1 MFLVKKISVVIVV
14 LICFLAC
21 SQESFIK
28 LQKKAQEQEND
39 GSKRPSYVDS
49 DYEVFSETIFLQNM
63 VYQPIEERNAFFQLT
78 KDGDDSFNPETSV
91 ILLNEPS
98 DNNEKNPPLYQNDP
112 NNNANNEKNPPLYQ
126 NDPNNNANNEKN
138 PPLYQNDPNNNAN
151 NEKSPFLYKPK
162 RKAKNPKLIE
172 YSQQD
177 FYPLKNGD
185 IMMSK
190 EGDQWLIEIKS
201 KALKRFLKDQ
211 NDKDRQIQTFTFND
225 TKTQIAQFKGKISS
239 YVYTT
244 NDSDLSLRPF
254 YESFLLEKK
263 SDDLYMVD
271 KALDAIEVSK
281 CQMVLK
287 KHSTDKL
294 DSQHKAISIDLDF
307 KKERFKSDTELFL
320 ECQS

>member
-1 MFLVKKISVVIVV
+1 MFLVKKISVVILV

-21 SQESFIK
+21 SQERFIQ

-39 GSKRPSYVDS
+39 GSQRPSYVDS
-49 DYEVFSETIFLQNM
+49 DYEVFSETIFLKNM
-63 VYQPIEERNAFFQLT
+63 VYQPIEEKDSFAQLT
-78 KDGDDSFNPETSV
+78 KDEDDSFNLETSV

-98 DNNEKNPPLYQNDP
+98 GNDTKNPPLYQNES
-112 NNNANNEKNPPLYQ
+112 NNNTANNDAKN
-126 NDPNNNANNEKN
+126 
-138 PPLYQNDPNNNAN
+138 
-151 NEKSPFLYKPK
+151 PFLYKPK
-162 RKAKNPKLIE
+162 RKTKDPKLIE
-172 YSQQD
+172 YSQQN
-177 FYPLKNGD
+177 FYPLKDGD

-263 SDDLYMVD
+263 SGDFYTIGAIGD
-271 KALDAIEVSK
+271 KALDAIEISK

-307 KKERFKSDTELFL
+307 KKEHFKSDTELFL
-320 ECQS
+320 ECLKES

>member
-1 MFLVKKISVVIVV
+1 MFLVKKIGVVIMI

-21 SQESFIK
+21 SQERFIK

-39 GSKRPSYVDS
+39 GSQRPSYVDS

-63 VYQPIEERNAFFQLT
+63 VYQPIEERNALAQLT
-78 KDGDDSFNPETSV
+78 KDEYNSFNPETSV

-98 DNNEKNPPLYQNDP
+98 DNDTKN
-112 NNNANNEKNPPLYQ
+112 
-126 NDPNNNANNEKN
+126 
-138 PPLYQNDPNNNAN
+138 
-151 NEKSPFLYKPK
+151 PFLYKPK
-162 RKAKNPKLIE
+162 RKTKSPKLIE
-172 YSQQD
+172 YSQQN

-263 SDDLYMVD
+263 SDDLYTIGAIGD
-271 KALDAIEVSK
+271 KALDAIEISK

-320 ECQS
+320 ECLKES

>member
-1 MFLVKKISVVIVV
+1 MFLVKKIGVVVVV
-14 LICFLAC
+14 LIGFLAC
-21 SQESFIK
+21 SQERFIQ

-49 DYEVFSETIFLQNM
+49 DYEVFSETIFLKNM
-63 VYQPIEERNAFFQLT
+63 VHQPIKERDAFAQLT
-78 KDGDDSFNPETSV
+78 KDEDDSFNPETSV
-91 ILLNEPS
+91 ILLDEPS
-98 DNNEKNPPLYQNDP
+98 DNDTKNPPLNQNESS
-112 NNNANNEKNPPLYQ
+112 NNTASNDTKN
-126 NDPNNNANNEKN
+126 
-138 PPLYQNDPNNNAN
+138 
-151 NEKSPFLYKPK
+151 PFLYKPK
-162 RKAKNPKLIE
+162 RKIKDPKLIE
-172 YSQQD
+172 YSQQN
-177 FYPLKNGD
+177 FYPLKDGD
-185 IMMSK
+185 IVMSK

-244 NDSDLSLRPF
+244 NNSNLSLRPF

-263 SDDLYMVD
+263 SDDLYMIGAIGD
-271 KALDAIEVSK
+271 KALDAIEIQK

-287 KHSTDKL
+287 KHSIDKL

>member
-1 MFLVKKISVVIVV
+1 MFLVKKIGVVIMILV
-14 LICFLAC
+14 CFLAC

-78 KDGDDSFNPETSV
+78 KDEDNSFNPETSV

-98 DNNEKNPPLYQNDP
+98 DNSETLYPNESHNNT
-112 NNNANNEKNPPLYQ
+112 NNANNDVKN
-126 NDPNNNANNEKN
+126 
-138 PPLYQNDPNNNAN
+138 
-151 NEKSPFLYKPK
+151 PFLYKPK
-162 RKAKNPKLIE
+162 RKTKNPKLIE

-185 IMMSK
+185 IIMSK
-190 EGDQWLIEIKS
+190 EGDQWLIEIQS

-211 NDKDRQIQTFTFND
+211 IDKDRQIQTFTFND
-225 TKTQIAQFKGKISS
+225 TKTQIAQIKGKISS

-244 NDSDLSLRPF
+244 NDSGLSLRPF

-263 SDDLYMVD
+263 SDNVYTIEN
-271 KALDAIEVSK
+271 KALDIMEISK

-320 ECQS
+320 ECLKES

>member
-1 MFLVKKISVVIVV
+1 MIS
-14 LICFLAC
+14 ICFLAC

-49 DYEVFSETIFLQNM
+49 DYEVFSETIFLKNM

-78 KDGDDSFNPETSV
+78 KDGNDSFNPETSV

-98 DNNEKNPPLYQNDP
+98 DNDTKNPLLYP
-112 NNNANNEKNPPLYQ
+112 NESHNNTANNDTKN
-126 NDPNNNANNEKN
+126 
-138 PPLYQNDPNNNAN
+138 
-151 NEKSPFLYKPK
+151 PFLYKPK

-172 YSQQD
+172 YSQQN
-177 FYPLKNGD
+177 FYPLKDGD
-185 IMMSK
+185 IVMSK

-225 TKTQIAQFKGKISS
+225 TKTQIVQFKGKISS

-263 SDDLYMVD
+263 SDDFYTIGAIGD
-271 KALDAIEVSK
+271 KALDAIEISK

>member
-1 MFLVKKISVVIVV
+1 MFLVKKIGVVVVV

-21 SQESFIK
+21 SQERFIK

-39 GSKRPSYVDS
+39 GSQRPSYVDS

-63 VYQPIEERNAFFQLT
+63 VYQPIEERDSFAQLT
-78 KDGDDSFNPETSV
+78 KDEYDSFNPETSV

-112 NNNANNEKNPPLYQ
+112 NNNANNEKNP
-126 NDPNNNANNEKN
+126 
-138 PPLYQNDPNNNAN
+138 
-151 NEKSPFLYKPK
+151 FLYKPK
-162 RKAKNPKLIE
+162 RKTKNPKLIE
-172 YSQQD
+172 YSQQN
-177 FYPLKNGD
+177 FYPLKDGD
-185 IMMSK
+185 IVMSK
-190 EGDQWLIEIKS
+190 ERDQWLIEIKS

-244 NDSDLSLRPF
+244 NNSDLSLRPF

-263 SDDLYMVD
+263 SGDFYTIGAIGD
-271 KALDAIEVSK
+271 KALDAIEISK

>member
-1 MFLVKKISVVIVV
+1 MFLVKKISVVIMV

-49 DYEVFSETIFLQNM
+49 DHEVFSETIFLQNM
-63 VYQPIEERNAFFQLT
+63 VYQPREERNAFFQLT
-78 KDGDDSFNPETSV
+78 KDEDDSFNPETSV

-98 DNNEKNPPLYQNDP
+98 DNNEKNPPLYPNDP
-112 NNNANNEKNPPLYQ
+112 HNNAN
-126 NDPNNNANNEKN
+126 
-138 PPLYQNDPNNNAN
+138 N

-162 RKAKNPKLIE
+162 RKTKNPKLIE
-172 YSQQD
+172 YSQQN
-177 FYPLKNGD
+177 FYPLKDGD
-185 IMMSK
+185 IVMSK

-263 SDDLYMVD
+263 SDDLYTIGAIGD
-271 KALDAIEVSK
+271 KALDAIEISK

>member
-1 MFLVKKISVVIVV
+1 MV
-14 LICFLAC
+14 LIGFLAC
-21 SQESFIK
+21 SQERFIQ

-63 VYQPIEERNAFFQLT
+63 VHQPIKERDAFAQLT
-78 KDGDDSFNPETSV
+78 KNEDDSFNPETSV

-98 DNNEKNPPLYQNDP
+98 DNDTKNPPLNQNES
-112 NNNANNEKNPPLYQ
+112 NNNAASNDAKN
-126 NDPNNNANNEKN
+126 
-138 PPLYQNDPNNNAN
+138 
-151 NEKSPFLYKPK
+151 PFLYKPK
-162 RKAKNPKLIE
+162 RKTKDPKLIE
-172 YSQQD
+172 YSQQN
-177 FYPLKNGD
+177 FYPLKDGD

-244 NDSDLSLRPF
+244 NNSDLSLRPF

-263 SDDLYMVD
+263 SDDFYMIGAH
-271 KALDAIEVSK
+271 KALDAIEIQK

>member
-1 MFLVKKISVVIVV
+1 MFLVKKIGVVIMILV
-14 LICFLAC
+14 CFLAC

-78 KDGDDSFNPETSV
+78 KDEDNSFNPENSV

-98 DNNEKNPPLYQNDP
+98 DNSEKNPPSYP
-112 NNNANNEKNPPLYQ
+112 NESDNNTNNANNDIKN
-126 NDPNNNANNEKN
+126 
-138 PPLYQNDPNNNAN
+138 
-151 NEKSPFLYKPK
+151 PFLYKPK
-162 RKAKNPKLIE
+162 RKTKNPKLIE

-185 IMMSK
+185 IIMSK
-190 EGDQWLIEIKS
+190 EGDQWLIEIQS

-225 TKTQIAQFKGKISS
+225 TKTQIAQIKGKISS

-244 NDSDLSLRPF
+244 NNSSLSLRPF

-263 SDDLYMVD
+263 SDNVYTIEN

>member
-1 MFLVKKISVVIVV
+1 M
-14 LICFLAC
+14 
-21 SQESFIK
+21 
-28 LQKKAQEQEND
+28 QKKAQEQEND

-63 VYQPIEERNAFFQLT
+63 VYQPVEETNAFTQLT
-78 KDGDDSFNPETSV
+78 RDEDNSFNPETSV

-98 DNNEKNPPLYQNDP
+98 DNDTKNPPLYQNESD
-112 NNNANNEKNPPLYQ
+112 NNTANNDTKN
-126 NDPNNNANNEKN
+126 
-138 PPLYQNDPNNNAN
+138 
-151 NEKSPFLYKPK
+151 PFLYQPK

-172 YSQQD
+172 YSQQN
-177 FYPLKNGD
+177 FYPLKDGD
-185 IMMSK
+185 ISMSK

-211 NDKDRQIQTFTFND
+211 NNKDRQIQTFTFND

-244 NDSDLSLRPF
+244 NGSDLSLRPF

-263 SDDLYMVD
+263 SDDLYTIGD
-271 KALDAIEVSK
+271 KALDAIEIQK

-287 KHSTDKL
+287 KRSTDKL

>member
-1 MFLVKKISVVIVV
+1 MI

-21 SQESFIK
+21 SQERFIK

-78 KDGDDSFNPETSV
+78 KDEDDSFNPETSV

-98 DNNEKNPPLYQNDP
+98 DNDTKNPPLYPNDP
-112 NNNANNEKNPPLYQ
+112 HNNTANNDAKN
-126 NDPNNNANNEKN
+126 
-138 PPLYQNDPNNNAN
+138 
-151 NEKSPFLYKPK
+151 PFLYKPK
-162 RKAKNPKLIE
+162 RKTKNPKLIE
-172 YSQQD
+172 YSQQN

-190 EGDQWLIEIKS
+190 EGDQWLVEIKS

-263 SDDLYMVD
+263 SDDFYTIGAIGD
-271 KALDAIEVSK
+271 KALDAIEIQK

-294 DSQHKAISIDLDF
+294 DSQHKAISINLDF

>member
-1 MFLVKKISVVIVV
+1 MFLVKKIGVVVVV
-14 LICFLAC
+14 LIGFLAC
-21 SQESFIK
+21 SQERFIQ

-63 VYQPIEERNAFFQLT
+63 VHQPIKERDAFVQPT
-78 KDGDDSFNPETSV
+78 KDEDDSFNSETSV
-91 ILLNEPS
+91 ILLDEPS
-98 DNNEKNPPLYQNDP
+98 DNNTKNPPLNQNES
-112 NNNANNEKNPPLYQ
+112 NNNTANNDTKN
-126 NDPNNNANNEKN
+126 
-138 PPLYQNDPNNNAN
+138 
-151 NEKSPFLYKPK
+151 PFLYKPK
-162 RKAKNPKLIE
+162 RKTKDPKLIE
-172 YSQQD
+172 YSQQN
-177 FYPLKNGD
+177 FYPLKDGD
-185 IMMSK
+185 ITMSK
-190 EGDQWLIEIKS
+190 EGDQWLIKIKS

-244 NDSDLSLRPF
+244 NNSNLSLRPF

-263 SDDLYMVD
+263 SDDFYTIGAIGD
-271 KALDAIEVSK
+271 KALDAIEIQK

>member
-1 MFLVKKISVVIVV
+1 MFLVKKIGVVVVV
-14 LICFLAC
+14 LMCFLAC

-28 LQKKAQEQEND
+28 MQKKAQEQEND

-49 DYEVFSETIFLQNM
+49 DYEVFSETIFLKNM
-63 VYQPIEERNAFFQLT
+63 VYQPTEERDSFAQLT
-78 KDGDDSFNPETSV
+78 KDENDSFNPETSV

-98 DNNEKNPPLYQNDP
+98 DNNEKNLPLYQNDP
-112 NNNANNEKNPPLYQ
+112 NNNANNEKNP
-126 NDPNNNANNEKN
+126 
-138 PPLYQNDPNNNAN
+138 
-151 NEKSPFLYKPK
+151 FLYKPK
-162 RKAKNPKLIE
+162 RKTKNPKLIE
-172 YSQQD
+172 YSQQN
-177 FYPLKNGD
+177 FYPLKDGD
-185 IMMSK
+185 IVMSK
-190 EGDQWLIEIKS
+190 EGDQWLVEIKS

-263 SDDLYMVD
+263 SDNVYTIGD
-271 KALDAIEVSK
+271 KALDTIEISK

>member
-1 MFLVKKISVVIVV
+1 MI

-21 SQESFIK
+21 SQERFIQ

-63 VYQPIEERNAFFQLT
+63 VYQPTEERDAFAQLT
-78 KDGDDSFNPETSV
+78 KNENDSFNPETSV

-98 DNNEKNPPLYQNDP
+98 DNNEKNPPLYPNDP
-112 NNNANNEKNPPLYQ
+112 HNNTNNANNDTKN
-126 NDPNNNANNEKN
+126 
-138 PPLYQNDPNNNAN
+138 
-151 NEKSPFLYKPK
+151 PFLYKPK
-162 RKAKNPKLIE
+162 RKTKNPKLIE

-185 IMMSK
+185 IVMSK
-190 EGDQWLIEIKS
+190 QGDQWLIEIQS

-244 NDSDLSLRPF
+244 NNSDLSLRPF

-263 SDDLYMVD
+263 SDDFYTIGAIGD
-271 KALDAIEVSK
+271 KALDAIEISK

>member
-1 MFLVKKISVVIVV
+1 MFLVKKIGVVIVV
-14 LICFLAC
+14 LMCFLAC
-21 SQESFIK
+21 SQERFIQ

-39 GSKRPSYVDS
+39 GSQRPSYVDS

-78 KDGDDSFNPETSV
+78 KDEYDSFNPETSMV
-91 ILLNEPS
+91 LLNEPS
-98 DNNEKNPPLYQNDP
+98 DNNEKNPPLYQNES
-112 NNNANNEKNPPLYQ
+112 NTNTANNDAKN
-126 NDPNNNANNEKN
+126 
-138 PPLYQNDPNNNAN
+138 
-151 NEKSPFLYKPK
+151 PFLYKPK
-162 RKAKNPKLIE
+162 RKTKDPKLIE
-172 YSQQD
+172 YSQQN
-177 FYPLKNGD
+177 FYPLKDGD
-185 IMMSK
+185 IIMSK

-244 NDSDLSLRPF
+244 NNSDLSLRPF

-263 SDDLYMVD
+263 SGDFYTIGAIGD
-271 KALDAIEVSK
+271 KALDAIEISK

>member
-1 MFLVKKISVVIVV
+1 MFLVKKIGVVVVV
-14 LICFLAC
+14 LIGFLAC
-21 SQESFIK
+21 SQERFIQ

-63 VYQPIEERNAFFQLT
+63 VHQPIKERDAFAQLT

-98 DNNEKNPPLYQNDP
+98 DNDTKNPPLNQNES
-112 NNNANNEKNPPLYQ
+112 NNNTASNDTKNL
-126 NDPNNNANNEKN
+126 
-138 PPLYQNDPNNNAN
+138 
-151 NEKSPFLYKPK
+151 FLYKPK
-162 RKAKNPKLIE
+162 RKTKDPKLIE
-172 YSQQD
+172 YSQQN
-177 FYPLKNGD
+177 FYPLKDGD
-185 IMMSK
+185 IVMSK

-211 NDKDRQIQTFTFND
+211 NGKDRQIQTFTFND

-244 NDSDLSLRPF
+244 NNSDLSLRPF

-263 SDDLYMVD
+263 SDDFYMIGAIGD
-271 KALDAIEVSK
+271 KALDAIEIHK

-307 KKERFKSDTELFL
+307 KKERFKSDTKLFL

>member
-1 MFLVKKISVVIVV
+1 MFLVKKIGVVIMI

-21 SQESFIK
+21 SQERFIK

-78 KDGDDSFNPETSV
+78 KDEDNSFNPENSV

-98 DNNEKNPPLYQNDP
+98 DNDTKNPPLYPSDP
-112 NNNANNEKNPPLYQ
+112 HNNTANNDAKN
-126 NDPNNNANNEKN
+126 
-138 PPLYQNDPNNNAN
+138 
-151 NEKSPFLYKPK
+151 PFLYKPK
-162 RKAKNPKLIE
+162 RKTKNPKLIE

-185 IMMSK
+185 IIMSR

-201 KALKRFLKDQ
+201 KALKRFLENK
-211 NDKDRQIQTFTFND
+211 NEKDRQIQTFTFND

-263 SDDLYMVD
+263 SDDLYMIEN
-271 KALDAIEVSK
+271 KALDTIEISK

>member
-1 MFLVKKISVVIVV
+1 MI

-21 SQESFIK
+21 SQERFIK

-39 GSKRPSYVDS
+39 GSQRPSYVDS
-49 DYEVFSETIFLQNM
+49 DHEVFSETIFLQNM
-63 VYQPIEERNAFFQLT
+63 VYQPIEERNDFFQLT
-78 KDGDDSFNPETSV
+78 KDEDDSFNPETSV

-98 DNNEKNPPLYQNDP
+98 DSDTKNPPLYQNDP
-112 NNNANNEKNPPLYQ
+112 NNNANNEKN
-126 NDPNNNANNEKN
+126 
-138 PPLYQNDPNNNAN
+138 
-151 NEKSPFLYKPK
+151 PFLYKPK

-172 YSQQD
+172 YSQQN
-177 FYPLKNGD
+177 FYPLKDGD
-185 IMMSK
+185 IMISK

-263 SDDLYMVD
+263 SDNVYTIGD
-271 KALDAIEVSK
+271 KALDTIEVSK

>member
-1 MFLVKKISVVIVV
+1 MFLVKKIGVVVVV
-14 LICFLAC
+14 LIGFLAC
-21 SQESFIK
+21 SQERFIQ

-63 VYQPIEERNAFFQLT
+63 VYQPIKERDAFAQLT
-78 KDGDDSFNPETSV
+78 KDEDNSFNPETSV

-98 DNNEKNPPLYQNDP
+98 DSDTKNPPLNQNES
-112 NNNANNEKNPPLYQ
+112 NNTANNDTKNL
-126 NDPNNNANNEKN
+126 
-138 PPLYQNDPNNNAN
+138 
-151 NEKSPFLYKPK
+151 FLYKPK
-162 RKAKNPKLIE
+162 RKTKDPKLIE
-172 YSQQD
+172 YSQQN
-177 FYPLKNGD
+177 FYPLKDGD
-185 IMMSK
+185 IVMSK
-190 EGDQWLIEIKS
+190 EGDQWLIKIKS

-244 NDSDLSLRPF
+244 NNSNLSLRPF

-263 SDDLYMVD
+263 SDDLYTIGD
-271 KALDAIEVSK
+271 KALDAIEIHK

>member
-1 MFLVKKISVVIVV
+1 MFLVKKIGVVVVV

-21 SQESFIK
+21 SQERFIK

-39 GSKRPSYVDS
+39 GSQRPSYVDS

-78 KDGDDSFNPETSV
+78 KDGNDSFNPETSV

-98 DNNEKNPPLYQNDP
+98 DNDT
-112 NNNANNEKNPPLYQ
+112 
-126 NDPNNNANNEKN
+126 KN

-162 RKAKNPKLIE
+162 RKTKNPKLIE

-185 IMMSK
+185 IIISK
-190 EGDQWLIEIKS
+190 EGDQWLVEIKS

-263 SDDLYMVD
+263 SDDLYTIGD
-271 KALDAIEVSK
+271 KALDAIEISK

>member
-1 MFLVKKISVVIVV
+1 MFLVKKIGVVIMI

-28 LQKKAQEQEND
+28 MQKKAQEQEND

-78 KDGDDSFNPETSV
+78 KDEDNSFNPENSV

-98 DNNEKNPPLYQNDP
+98 DNNEKNPLSYPNDP
-112 NNNANNEKNPPLYQ
+112 NNN
-126 NDPNNNANNEKN
+126 DNNANNSQKN
-138 PPLYQNDPNNNAN
+138 
-151 NEKSPFLYKPK
+151 PFLYKPK
-162 RKAKNPKLIE
+162 RKTKNPKLIE

-185 IMMSK
+185 IIMSK
-190 EGDQWLIEIKS
+190 EGDQWLVEIQS

-263 SDDLYMVD
+263 SDNVYTIEN
-271 KALDAIEVSK
+271 KALDTMEISK

-320 ECQS
+320 ECLKES

>member
-1 MFLVKKISVVIVV
+1 MFLVKKIGVVVVV
-14 LICFLAC
+14 LIGFLAC
-21 SQESFIK
+21 SQERFIQ

-63 VYQPIEERNAFFQLT
+63 VHQPIKERDAFAQLT
-78 KDGDDSFNPETSV
+78 KDEDDSFNPETSV

-98 DNNEKNPPLYQNDP
+98 DNDTKNPPLNQNES
-112 NNNANNEKNPPLYQ
+112 NNNTASNDTKN
-126 NDPNNNANNEKN
+126 
-138 PPLYQNDPNNNAN
+138 
-151 NEKSPFLYKPK
+151 PFLYKPK
-162 RKAKNPKLIE
+162 RKTKDPKLIE
-172 YSQQD
+172 YSQQN
-177 FYPLKNGD
+177 FYPLKDGD
-185 IMMSK
+185 IVMSK

-211 NDKDRQIQTFTFND
+211 NNKDRQIQTFTFND

-244 NDSDLSLRPF
+244 NNSDLSLRPF

-263 SDDLYMVD
+263 SDDLYMIGAIGD
-271 KALDAIEVSK
+271 KALDAIEIQK

>member
-1 MFLVKKISVVIVV
+1 MFLVKKIGVVIMI

-21 SQESFIK
+21 SQERFIK

-63 VYQPIEERNAFFQLT
+63 VYQPTEERDAFAQLT
-78 KDGDDSFNPETSV
+78 KNENDSFNPETPV

-98 DNNEKNPPLYQNDP
+98 DNDTKNPPLYPNDP
-112 NNNANNEKNPPLYQ
+112 HNNAN
-126 NDPNNNANNEKN
+126 
-138 PPLYQNDPNNNAN
+138 N

-162 RKAKNPKLIE
+162 RKTKNPKLIE
-172 YSQQD
+172 YSQQN

-185 IMMSK
+185 IIMSK

-263 SDDLYMVD
+263 SDNVYTIEN
-271 KALDAIEVSK
+271 KALDTIEISK

>member
-1 MFLVKKISVVIVV
+1 MFLVKKIGVVVVV
-14 LICFLAC
+14 LMCFLAC
-21 SQESFIK
+21 SQERFIK

-63 VYQPIEERNAFFQLT
+63 VYQPTEERDSFAQLT
-78 KDGDDSFNPETSV
+78 KDGNDSFNPETSV

-98 DNNEKNPPLYQNDP
+98 DNDTKNPPLYPNDP
-112 NNNANNEKNPPLYQ
+112 HNNTANNDTKN
-126 NDPNNNANNEKN
+126 
-138 PPLYQNDPNNNAN
+138 
-151 NEKSPFLYKPK
+151 PFLYKPK

-172 YSQQD
+172 YSQQN

-185 IMMSK
+185 IVMSK

-244 NDSDLSLRPF
+244 NNSDLSLRPF

-263 SDDLYMVD
+263 SDNVYTIGD
-271 KALDAIEVSK
+271 KALDAIEISK

>member
-1 MFLVKKISVVIVV
+1 MFLVKKIGVVVVV
-14 LICFLAC
+14 LIGFLAC
-21 SQESFIK
+21 SQERFIQ

-63 VYQPIEERNAFFQLT
+63 VHQPIKERDAFAQLT
-78 KDGDDSFNPETSV
+78 KDEDDSFNPETSV
-91 ILLNEPS
+91 ILLDEPS
-98 DNNEKNPPLYQNDP
+98 DNDTKNPPLNQNES
-112 NNNANNEKNPPLYQ
+112 NNNTASNDTKN
-126 NDPNNNANNEKN
+126 
-138 PPLYQNDPNNNAN
+138 
-151 NEKSPFLYKPK
+151 PFLYKPK
-162 RKAKNPKLIE
+162 RKTKDPKLIE
-172 YSQQD
+172 YSQQN
-177 FYPLKNGD
+177 FYPLKDGD
-185 IMMSK
+185 IVMSK

-244 NDSDLSLRPF
+244 NNSNLSLRPF

-263 SDDLYMVD
+263 SDDFYTIGAIGD
-271 KALDAIEVSK
+271 KALDAIEIHK

>member
-1 MFLVKKISVVIVV
+1 MFLVKKIGVVVVV
-14 LICFLAC
+14 LIGFLAC
-21 SQESFIK
+21 SQERFIQ

-63 VYQPIEERNAFFQLT
+63 VHQPIKERDAFAQLT

-98 DNNEKNPPLYQNDP
+98 DNDAKNPPLNQNES
-112 NNNANNEKNPPLYQ
+112 NTNTANNDTKN
-126 NDPNNNANNEKN
+126 
-138 PPLYQNDPNNNAN
+138 
-151 NEKSPFLYKPK
+151 PFLYKPK
-162 RKAKNPKLIE
+162 RKTKDPKLIE
-172 YSQQD
+172 YSQQN
-177 FYPLKNGD
+177 FYPLKDGD

-244 NDSDLSLRPF
+244 NNSNLSLRPF

-263 SDDLYMVD
+263 SDDFYMIGAIGD
-271 KALDAIEVSK
+271 KALDAIEIQK

>member
-1 MFLVKKISVVIVV
+1 M
-14 LICFLAC
+14 
-21 SQESFIK
+21 
-28 LQKKAQEQEND
+28 QKKAQEQEND

-63 VYQPIEERNAFFQLT
+63 VHQPIKERDAFAQLT

-91 ILLNEPS
+91 ILLDEPS
-98 DNNEKNPPLYQNDP
+98 DNDTKNPPLNQNES
-112 NNNANNEKNPPLYQ
+112 NNNTANNDTKNQ
-126 NDPNNNANNEKN
+126 
-138 PPLYQNDPNNNAN
+138 
-151 NEKSPFLYKPK
+151 FLYKPK
-162 RKAKNPKLIE
+162 RKTKDPKLIE
-172 YSQQD
+172 YSQQN
-177 FYPLKNGD
+177 FYPLKDGD
-185 IMMSK
+185 IIMSK
-190 EGDQWLIEIKS
+190 EGDQWLIKIKS

-244 NDSDLSLRPF
+244 NNSNLSLRPF

-263 SDDLYMVD
+263 SDDFYMIGAIGD
-271 KALDAIEVSK
+271 KALDAIEIQK

>member
-1 MFLVKKISVVIVV
+1 MFLVKKIGVVIVV

-21 SQESFIK
+21 SQERFIQ

-63 VYQPIEERNAFFQLT
+63 VYQPTEERDSFAQLT
-78 KDGDDSFNPETSV
+78 KDENDSFNLETSV

-98 DNNEKNPPLYQNDP
+98 GNDTKNPPLYQNES
-112 NNNANNEKNPPLYQ
+112 NTNTANNDTKN
-126 NDPNNNANNEKN
+126 
-138 PPLYQNDPNNNAN
+138 
-151 NEKSPFLYKPK
+151 PFLYKPK
-162 RKAKNPKLIE
+162 RKTKNPKLIE
-172 YSQQD
+172 YSQQN

-185 IMMSK
+185 IIMSK

-244 NDSDLSLRPF
+244 NNSDLSLRPF

-263 SDDLYMVD
+263 SDDLYTIGD
-271 KALDAIEVSK
+271 KALDAIEISK

>member
-1 MFLVKKISVVIVV
+1 MI

-21 SQESFIK
+21 SQERFIK

-63 VYQPIEERNAFFQLT
+63 VYQPTEERDSFAQLT
-78 KDGDDSFNPETSV
+78 KDEDDSFNHETSV
-91 ILLNEPS
+91 ILLNEPN
-98 DNNEKNPPLYQNDP
+98 DNNEKNPLSYPNDP
-112 NNNANNEKNPPLYQ
+112 NNN
-126 NDPNNNANNEKN
+126 DNNANNSQKN
-138 PPLYQNDPNNNAN
+138 
-151 NEKSPFLYKPK
+151 PFLYKPK
-162 RKAKNPKLIE
+162 RKTKNPKLIE

-263 SDDLYMVD
+263 SDNVYTIEN
-271 KALDAIEVSK
+271 KALDTMEISK

>member
-1 MFLVKKISVVIVV
+1 MFLVKKIGVVIMI

-21 SQESFIK
+21 SQERFIK

-39 GSKRPSYVDS
+39 GSQRPSYVDS

-78 KDGDDSFNPETSV
+78 KDEDNSFNPETSV

-112 NNNANNEKNPPLYQ
+112 NNNANNEKNP
-126 NDPNNNANNEKN
+126 
-138 PPLYQNDPNNNAN
+138 
-151 NEKSPFLYKPK
+151 FLYKK

-177 FYPLKNGD
+177 FYPLKDGD

-201 KALKRFLKDQ
+201 KALKRFLRDQ

-271 KALDAIEVSK
+271 KALDTIEISK

>member
-1 MFLVKKISVVIVV
+1 MFLVKKIGVVIVV

-21 SQESFIK
+21 SQERFIK

-78 KDGDDSFNPETSV
+78 KDGNDSFNPETSV

-98 DNNEKNPPLYQNDP
+98 DNDT
-112 NNNANNEKNPPLYQ
+112 
-126 NDPNNNANNEKN
+126 KN

-185 IMMSK
+185 IIMSK

-244 NDSDLSLRPF
+244 NNSDLSLRPF

-263 SDDLYMVD
+263 SDDFYTIGAIGD
-271 KALDAIEVSK
+271 KALDAIEISK

>member
-1 MFLVKKISVVIVV
+1 MI

-21 SQESFIK
+21 SQERFIQ

-39 GSKRPSYVDS
+39 GSQRPSYVDS

-63 VYQPIEERNAFFQLT
+63 VYQPTEERDSFAQLT
-78 KDGDDSFNPETSV
+78 KDGNDSFNPETSV

-98 DNNEKNPPLYQNDP
+98 DNDTKNPPLYQNNP
-112 NNNANNEKNPPLYQ
+112 NNNANNEKNP
-126 NDPNNNANNEKN
+126 
-138 PPLYQNDPNNNAN
+138 
-151 NEKSPFLYKPK
+151 FLYKPK
-162 RKAKNPKLIE
+162 RKTKNPKLIE
-172 YSQQD
+172 YSQQN
-177 FYPLKNGD
+177 FYPLKDGD
-185 IMMSK
+185 IIMSK
-190 EGDQWLIEIKS
+190 EGDQWLVEIKS

-263 SDDLYMVD
+263 SDDFYTIGAIGD
-271 KALDAIEVSK
+271 KALDAIEISK

>member
-1 MFLVKKISVVIVV
+1 MFLVKKIGVVVVV
-14 LICFLAC
+14 LIGFLAC
-21 SQESFIK
+21 SQERFIQ

-49 DYEVFSETIFLQNM
+49 DHEVFSETIFLKNM
-63 VYQPIEERNAFFQLT
+63 VYQPIEERDAFAQLT
-78 KDGDDSFNPETSV
+78 KDEDDFFNSETSV
-91 ILLNEPS
+91 ILLDEPS
-98 DNNEKNPPLYQNDP
+98 DSDTKNPPLNQNES
-112 NNNANNEKNPPLYQ
+112 NNNTANNDTKN
-126 NDPNNNANNEKN
+126 
-138 PPLYQNDPNNNAN
+138 
-151 NEKSPFLYKPK
+151 PFLYKPK
-162 RKAKNPKLIE
+162 RKTKDPKLIE
-172 YSQQD
+172 YSQQN
-177 FYPLKNGD
+177 FYPLKDGD

-190 EGDQWLIEIKS
+190 EGDQWLIKIKS

-211 NDKDRQIQTFTFND
+211 NNKDRQIQTFTFND

-244 NDSDLSLRPF
+244 NNSDLSLRPF

-263 SDDLYMVD
+263 SDDFYTIGAIGD
-271 KALDAIEVSK
+271 KALDAIEIQK

>member
-1 MFLVKKISVVIVV
+1 MFLVKKIGVVIMILV
-14 LICFLAC
+14 CFLAC

-78 KDGDDSFNPETSV
+78 KDEDDSFNPENSV

-98 DNNEKNPPLYQNDP
+98 DNNEKNPPSYP
-112 NNNANNEKNPPLYQ
+112 NESDNNTNNANNDIKN
-126 NDPNNNANNEKN
+126 
-138 PPLYQNDPNNNAN
+138 
-151 NEKSPFLYKPK
+151 PFLYKPK
-162 RKAKNPKLIE
+162 RKTKNPKLIE

-185 IMMSK
+185 ITMSK
-190 EGDQWLIEIKS
+190 EGDQWLIEIQS

-244 NDSDLSLRPF
+244 NDSDLSLRSF

-263 SDDLYMVD
+263 SDNVYMIEN
-271 KALDAIEVSK
+271 KALDTMEISK

>member
-1 MFLVKKISVVIVV
+1 MFLVKKIGVVVVV
-14 LICFLAC
+14 LIGFLAC
-21 SQESFIK
+21 SQERFIQ

-49 DYEVFSETIFLQNM
+49 DYEVFSETIFLKNM
-63 VYQPIEERNAFFQLT
+63 VYQPIKERDAFIQPT

-91 ILLNEPS
+91 ILLDEPS
-98 DNNEKNPPLYQNDP
+98 DNDTKNPPLNQNESS
-112 NNNANNEKNPPLYQ
+112 NNTASNDTKN
-126 NDPNNNANNEKN
+126 
-138 PPLYQNDPNNNAN
+138 
-151 NEKSPFLYKPK
+151 PFLYKPK
-162 RKAKNPKLIE
+162 RKTKDPKLIE
-172 YSQQD
+172 YSQQN
-177 FYPLKNGD
+177 FYPLKDGD
-185 IMMSK
+185 IIMSK

-201 KALKRFLKDQ
+201 KSLKRFLKDQ
-211 NDKDRQIQTFTFND
+211 NNKDRQIQTFTFND

-244 NDSDLSLRPF
+244 NNSNLSLRPF

-263 SDDLYMVD
+263 SDDFYTIGD
-271 KALDAIEVSK
+271 KTLDAIEIQK

>member
-1 MFLVKKISVVIVV
+1 MV
-14 LICFLAC
+14 LIGFLAC
-21 SQESFIK
+21 SQERFIQ

-39 GSKRPSYVDS
+39 GSKRPNYVDS

-63 VYQPIEERNAFFQLT
+63 VHQPIKERDAFAQLT

-91 ILLNEPS
+91 ILLDEPS
-98 DNNEKNPPLYQNDP
+98 DNDTKNPPLNQNES
-112 NNNANNEKNPPLYQ
+112 NNNTASNDTKN
-126 NDPNNNANNEKN
+126 
-138 PPLYQNDPNNNAN
+138 
-151 NEKSPFLYKPK
+151 PFLYKQK
-162 RKAKNPKLIE
+162 RKTKDPKLIE
-172 YSQQD
+172 YSQQN
-177 FYPLKNGD
+177 FYPLKDGD

-244 NDSDLSLRPF
+244 NNSNLSLRPF

-263 SDDLYMVD
+263 SDDFYTIGAD
-271 KALDAIEVSK
+271 KALDAIEIQK

>member
-1 MFLVKKISVVIVV
+1 MI

-21 SQESFIK
+21 SQERFIK

-63 VYQPIEERNAFFQLT
+63 VYQPTEERNAFFQLT
-78 KDGDDSFNPETSV
+78 KDEDNSFNPETSV

-112 NNNANNEKNPPLYQ
+112 NNNANNEK
-126 NDPNNNANNEKN
+126 
-138 PPLYQNDPNNNAN
+138 
-151 NEKSPFLYKPK
+151 SPFLYKPK
-162 RKAKNPKLIE
+162 RKTKNPKLIE
-172 YSQQD
+172 YSQQN
-177 FYPLKNGD
+177 FYPLKDGD
-185 IMMSK
+185 IVMSK

-263 SDDLYMVD
+263 SDNVYTIEN
-271 KALDAIEVSK
+271 KALDTMEISK

-320 ECQS
+320 ECLKES

>member
-1 MFLVKKISVVIVV
+1 MV

-63 VYQPIEERNAFFQLT
+63 VYQPIEERDSFAQLT
-78 KDGDDSFNPETSV
+78 KDENDSFNPETSV

-98 DNNEKNPPLYQNDP
+98 GNDTKNPPLYQNES
-112 NNNANNEKNPPLYQ
+112 NTNTANNDTKN
-126 NDPNNNANNEKN
+126 
-138 PPLYQNDPNNNAN
+138 
-151 NEKSPFLYKPK
+151 PFLYKPK
-162 RKAKNPKLIE
+162 RKTKNPKLIE
-172 YSQQD
+172 YSQQN
-177 FYPLKNGD
+177 FYPLKDGD

-211 NDKDRQIQTFTFND
+211 NNKDRQIQTFTFND

-244 NDSDLSLRPF
+244 NNSDLSLRPF

-263 SDDLYMVD
+263 SDDFYTIGAIGD
-271 KALDAIEVSK
+271 KALDAIEISK

>member
-1 MFLVKKISVVIVV
+1 MI

-39 GSKRPSYVDS
+39 GSQRPSYVDS

-63 VYQPIEERNAFFQLT
+63 VYQPTEERDSFAQLT
-78 KDGDDSFNPETSV
+78 KDENDSFNHETSV

-98 DNNEKNPPLYQNDP
+98 DNNEKNPPLYPNDP
-112 NNNANNEKNPPLYQ
+112 NNNANNEKNP
-126 NDPNNNANNEKN
+126 
-138 PPLYQNDPNNNAN
+138 
-151 NEKSPFLYKPK
+151 FLYKPK
-162 RKAKNPKLIE
+162 RKTKNPKLIE
-172 YSQQD
+172 YSQQN
-177 FYPLKNGD
+177 FYPLKDGD
-185 IMMSK
+185 IVMSK
-190 EGDQWLIEIKS
+190 EGDQWLVEIKS

-244 NDSDLSLRPF
+244 NNSDLSLRPF

-263 SDDLYMVD
+263 SDNVYMIGD
-271 KALDAIEVSK
+271 KALDAIEISK

>member
-1 MFLVKKISVVIVV
+1 MFLVKKIGVVVVV
-14 LICFLAC
+14 LMCFLAC
-21 SQESFIK
+21 SQERFIK

-49 DYEVFSETIFLQNM
+49 DYEVFSETIFLKNM
-63 VYQPIEERNAFFQLT
+63 VYQPMEERDSFAQLT
-78 KDGDDSFNPETSV
+78 KDGNDSFNPETSV

-98 DNNEKNPPLYQNDP
+98 DNDTKNPPLNQNES
-112 NNNANNEKNPPLYQ
+112 NNNTANNDTKN
-126 NDPNNNANNEKN
+126 
-138 PPLYQNDPNNNAN
+138 
-151 NEKSPFLYKPK
+151 PFLYKPK

-172 YSQQD
+172 YSQQN
-177 FYPLKNGD
+177 FYPLKDGD
-185 IMMSK
+185 IVMSK

-263 SDDLYMVD
+263 SDDLYTIGD
-271 KALDAIEVSK
+271 KALDAIEISK

-320 ECQS
+320 ECLKES